1 MRDIKVFGVDAHV
14 RCAIRLSLKIFLD
27 LGPWCAADVFE
38 KDERGTMIC
47 DPRHHPAERTPGF
60 AFSLDV
66 LLLIIQIRVVD
77 AGSARDEDVDVA
89 RNFDT

>member
-1 MRDIKVFGVDAHV
+1 
-14 RCAIRLSLKIFLD
+14 
-27 LGPWCAADVFE
+27 
-38 KDERGTMIC
+38 MIC